1 MSRKL
6 TYVLLILIFSCDDRE
21 TDDNVYYFFQ
31 PNAYYMEADGK
42 STLYL
47 SLFRIDRYGG
57 RTDITQEAIFYH
69 NDQPIEGNT
78 FTTILVDEHR
88 FKATYGEWSSKEEI
102 IISRI
107 PKDYDLVSI
116 PVIFHLL
123 HNNELVGIG
132 PNLSTETITALI
144 LTVNERFRNTYYDS
158 RYAGSIKKP
167 NHVDTKIQFRLAQYD
182 PDGIPLAEPGIKRY
196 SGIDATAANWQENDT
211 HCAYHQQIMWPI
223 DQYINISVANR
234 AGVSFA
240 SPPIS
245 STNHPLCGTILVPED
260 LTWEEFIDTHFC
272 VTASVYL
279 TFGAITEDA
288 YTLTHELGHVLG
300 LHHTFTSTVECSYT
314 LQPFGKYDCTED
326 TQFHKE
332 ILISESNGLQGYKE
346 CASDRWVIH
355 DNYMGLI
362 NPYQYSNPFQGDHEV
377 YLGFTSEQRDRM
389 REILEYSP
397 WIKDLKLSSK

>member
-1 MSRKL
+1 MF
-6 TYVLLILIFSCDDRE
+6 LILIFSCEDRE
-21 TDDNVYYFFQ
+21 TDEQVYYFFQ
-31 PNAYYMEADGK
+31 PNDYYLVADGE

-47 SLFRIDRYGG
+47 ALSRIDRNGDNN
-57 RTDITQEAIFYH
+57 DITAEAIFYH
-69 NDQPIEGNT
+69 NGQPIEGNT
-78 FTTILVDEHR
+78 FTTTIAAEHR
-88 FKATYGEWSSKEEI
+88 FKATLGEWSSEEEVV
-102 IISRI
+102 ISRI
-107 PKDYDLVSI
+107 PKEYDLVSI

-123 HNNELVGIG
+123 YNNEPVGTG
-132 PNLSTETITALI
+132 PNLSAETITSLI
-144 LTVNERFRNTYYDS
+144 ETVNERFRNTYYDS
-158 RYAGSIKKP
+158 RYTGVIKKP

-182 PDGIPLAEPGIKRY
+182 PEGNTLAEPGIKRH
-196 SGIDATAANWQENDT
+196 SGVDATKWGQDGS
-211 HCAYHQQIMWPI
+211 HCAYHHQILWPI

-245 STNHPLCGTILVPED
+245 SVSHPLCGTILVPD
-260 LTWEEFIDTHFC
+260 GITWEEFTSSRSC
-272 VTASVYL
+272 VAASAYL
-279 TFGAITEDA
+279 AYGAITEDA

-332 ILISESNGLQGYKE
+332 VLISESNGLQGYRE

-362 NPYQYSNPFQGDHEV
+362 KPYQYSNPFQGDHEV
-377 YLGFTSEQRDRM
+377 YLGFTSDQRDRM